1 MTDSMEIPTQIERTL
16 QAEGKRELP
25 MATTPQERDALST
38 GTLTILLIGPDG
50 LQRNSIAVALG
61 RSQARMTQELTSY
74 PSLDEVPRLVSSDCD
89 AIIVELDSDPEQALD
104 LVEAI
109 CVASPV
115 TVMVYSA
122 QADSAML
129 VRCMRAGARE
139 FLSLPLTVGAMEE
152 ALVRAMVRRPAGR
165 PAKKLL
171 GKLMVFVGAK
181 GGSGVTTIATNF
193 AVAVVQESN
202 QSAVLIDLGL
212 PIGDAAL
219 GLGLRSE
226 FSVANALENF
236 NRLDVNF
243 FSKLLIKH
251 SSGLYVL
258 AAPDGYL
265 PIQATPEAV
274 EQLIT
279 VARQAFDY
287 VIVDAGSHLGV
298 TSKILFKDASRVYLI
313 AQLTISDLRNCNRL
327 IGEFFAASSFK
338 PEIVLNRFTKQ
349 SLGIDEKEIA
359 KALTQPPQW
368 KIPSDYQTALRAQNT
383 ANALTLEDS
392 PISRVIRQMA
402 RTACGLPEIAEKK
415 KKTFSLFG

>member
-1 MTDSMEIPTQIERTL
+1 MRDATDVDTTR
-16 QAEGKRELP
+16 QAEGNRELL
-25 MATTPQERDALST
+25 MATRTEERDSLGTS
-38 GTLTILLIGPDG
+38 TLTVALIGPDETR
-50 LQRNSIAVALG
+50 RNAIASALSG
-61 RSQARMTQELTSY
+61 SQARVIQELKSY
-74 PSLDEVPRLVSSDCD
+74 PSLDEVPRLLSSDCD
-89 AIIVELDSDPEQALD
+89 VVIVELDSDPELALD

-139 FLSLPLTVGAMEE
+139 FLPLPLSPGAMEE
-152 ALVRAMVRRPAGR
+152 ALVRAMVRRTGHPV
-165 PAKKLL
+165 KKVL

-193 AVAVVQESN
+193 AVAVAQESD
-202 QSAVLIDLGL
+202 QSVVLIDLGL

-219 GLGLRSE
+219 GLGLRGE

-236 NRLDVNF
+236 SRLDSNF

-251 SSGLYVL
+251 SSGLSVL
-258 AAPDGYL
+258 AAPDAYI
-265 PIQATPEAV
+265 PVQATPEAI
-274 EQLIT
+274 ERLIA
-279 VARQAFDY
+279 VARQTFDY
-287 VIVDAGSHLGV
+287 VIVDAGSNMGL
-298 TSKILFKDASRVYLI
+298 TSKALFKDASVVYLI
-313 AQLTISDLRNCNRL
+313 TQVTISELRNCNRM
-327 IGEFFAASSFK
+327 ITEFFGASTFK
-338 PEIVLNRFTKQ
+338 PEIVLNRYTQ
-349 SLGIDEKEIA
+349 RSLGIDDAEIG

-383 ANALTLEDS
+383 ANALALEES

-402 RTACGLPEIAEKK
+402 RTSCGLPMNPKK
-415 KKTFSLFG
+415 KKKSFSLFG